1 MISTSEN
8 TRYRP
13 MISTLKKM
21 RYRISL
27 SNMFHGLIV
36 FFAFLITVPL
46 IAIIFFVVK
55 RGVARINWSFL
66 VNLPKPVGESG
77 GGIANALLGSLVIV
91 LVAAFIAIPV
101 GVFGGIYLSENK
113 SSKLSY
119 WSRLAAEILQGVP
132 SIVIGIVIYFW
143 IVKPSGTFSAI
154 SGSVALA
161 IMMLPIIIKSTE
173 ETLKLVPL
181 SLKEAGFALGLPYHK
196 VILRVI
202 VPCGMSGILSG
213 SILGVARIAGET
225 APLLFTAFGNP
236 YINVNIGKPMQTLPL
251 LIFNYATSPYEDWHN
266 LAWGAS
272 FILLIWIFLLN
283 VTTKLA
289 TKRWKVQL

>member
-1 MISTSEN
+1 MISTSEK

-196 VILRVI
+196 VVLRVI

-236 YINVNIGKPMQTLPL
+236 YINVNIGKPIQTLPL